1 MRIITFTRGFH
12 TFVAG
17 DSYVNL
23 GVDWAVFL
31 LVSNPTDFAVLK

>member
-31 LVSNPTDFAVLK
+31 VSNPTDFAVSK